1 MSFFHGLSR
10 VSRLIQT
17 FFYLVFVNI
26 QERIECCQMRKKES
40 SLLTLVFVLKN
51 NSSPVLLSNVL
62 VNIESYADMQDQEP
76 YCLWGQW

>member
-1 MSFFHGLSR
+1 MLP
-10 VSRLIQT
+10 
-17 FFYLVFVNI
+17 N
-26 QERIECCQMRKKES
+26 EKKEY